1 MIECPA
7 CRISFSPRLRRC
19 PRCNAYEARLEDR
32 LEYLVQAAEA
42 ELDQGAKNTEV
53 EQMLINQGLAP
64 LDAVEIV
71 SAQAKKVSRVER
83 SYGLVRLL
91 GGAALLTLGAT
102 AMGLGIWSSSGRL
115 VLLGAVVGVI
125 GVWPFLLGVYSTVT
139 GRERW

>member
-32 LEYLVQAAEA
+32 LEYLVQAAET
-42 ELDQGAKNTEV
+42 ELDQGAKTTEI
-53 EQMLINQGLAP
+53 EEMLIHEGLAP

-91 GGAALLTLGAT
+91 GGAVLLVLAVT
-102 AMGLGIWSSSGRL
+102 AIGLGIWGSSGRL
-115 VLLGAVVGVI
+115 VLLGAAVGAI
-125 GVWPFLLGVYSTVT
+125 GVWPFVLGVYSTVT